1 MHDCWPSY
9 WKYTQATH
17 AVCCA
22 HLLRELNGVQDN
34 YPKQTWAKEFAYLL
48 LRMKQA
54 KELSEQ
60 CGLSILDP
68 FFLQQYEREY
78 DQILETAYQENPEP
92 EAQKP
97 GKKPKRGKV
106 LALIDRLKRL
116 KDGVCLFV
124 KDFAAPFDN
133 NQAERDLRMV
143 KVKTKV
149 SGCFRTEEGARDY
162 LRIMSYVGTAKK
174 QGVNPFHAIL
184 QAVSGK
190 PQTSW

>member
-1 MHDCWPSY
+1 
-9 WKYTQATH
+9 
-17 AVCCA
+17 
-22 HLLRELNGVQDN
+22 
-34 YPKQTWAKEFAYLL
+34 
-48 LRMKQA
+48 MKRA

-60 CGLSILDP
+60 NGLLVLDP
-68 FFLQQYEREY
+68 FFLQQYDQEY

-92 EAQKP
+92 EAQGP

-106 LALIDRLKRL
+106 LALIDRLKKL
-116 KDGVCLFV
+116 KDCVCLFV
-124 KDFAAPFDN
+124 KDFSTPFDN

-190 PQTSW
+190 PQISW